1 MGRFKPA
8 LSFIEKE
15 GKNMTTEQNIEQVPS
30 AQPATEQDYEK
41 LKELMEFPAAM
52 TFKVAGI
59 NRENLAQD
67 LIAVVQKYIPGDYI
81 PKEKRSSKGT
91 YNSVSID
98 VVAQNFEQVETL
110 YKELA
115 KVEGVKMVI

>member
-1 MGRFKPA
+1 M
-8 LSFIEKE
+8 
-15 GKNMTTEQNIEQVPS
+15 
-30 AQPATEQDYEK
+30 ATEQDYEK
-41 LKELMEFPAAM
+41 LKELMEFPTAM

-67 LIAVVQKYIPGDYI
+67 LISVVQKYIPGDYI

-115 KVEGVKMVI
+115 KVEGVKIVI

>member
-1 MGRFKPA
+1 MKNTA
-8 LSFIEKE
+8 LSAENNSKRSIIFNSEAHEKFY
-15 GKNMTTEQNIEQVPS
+15 
-30 AQPATEQDYEK
+30 YEK
-41 LKELMEFPAAM
+41 LKEVMEFPAAM
-52 TFKVAGI
+52 TFKVAGV
-59 NRENLAQD
+59 NREGLAQD
-67 LIAVVQKYIPGDYI
+67 IVAVIQKYLPGDYI

-98 VVAQNFEQVETL
+98 IVAQNFEQVETL

>member
-1 MGRFKPA
+1 MASG
-8 LSFIEKE
+8 
-15 GKNMTTEQNIEQVPS
+15 Q
-30 AQPATEQDYEK
+30 QPLNQATTEQDYEK

-52 TFKVAGI
+52 TFKVAGV

-67 LIAVVQKYIPGDYI
+67 LIAVVQKYLPGDYI

-98 VVAQNFEQVETL
+98 IVAQNFEQVETL

>member
-1 MGRFKPA
+1 M
-8 LSFIEKE
+8 
-15 GKNMTTEQNIEQVPS
+15 
-30 AQPATEQDYEK
+30 ATEQDYEK

-59 NRENLAQD
+59 NREDLAQD
-67 LIAVVQKYIPGDYI
+67 LISVVQKYIPGDYI

-98 VVAQNFEQVETL
+98 VIAQNFEQVETL

>member
-1 MGRFKPA
+1 M
-8 LSFIEKE
+8 
-15 GKNMTTEQNIEQVPS
+15 
-30 AQPATEQDYEK
+30 ATEHDSEK
-41 LKELMEFPAAM
+41 LKEVMEFPAAM
-52 TFKVAGI
+52 TFKVAGV
-59 NRENLAQD
+59 NREGLAQD
-67 LIAVVQKYIPGDYI
+67 IVAVIQKYLPGDYI

-98 VVAQNFEQVETL
+98 IVAQNFEQVETL

>member
-1 MGRFKPA
+1 M
-8 LSFIEKE
+8 
-15 GKNMTTEQNIEQVPS
+15 
-30 AQPATEQDYEK
+30 ATEQDYEK
-41 LKELMEFPAAM
+41 LKELIEFPAAM

-59 NRENLAQD
+59 NREYLAQD
-67 LIAVVQKYIPGDYI
+67 LIAVVQKYLPGDYI

-98 VVAQNFEQVETL
+98 VIAQNFEQVETL